1 MSITTQLTTPQLQQ
15 LDRQHFLHPFTD
27 SQSLAEQGTR
37 VISHADGIYV
47 WDSEGQQLLDGMS
60 GLWCCNLGYG
70 RKEISQAI
78 TQQLETLPFYNSFF
92 QCTTPAPI
100 LLAERLTQM
109 APAQMNHVFY
119 TNSGSEANDTVVRM
133 IQRYWQLMEQPQRCH
148 IIGRNNGYHG
158 STIAGASLGG
168 MGFMHAQFSGLPN
181 IHHVRQPYWYAE
193 GGDSDPEVFGREVA
207 ADLEH
212 KILQL
217 GPETVAAFIAE
228 PVQGAGGI
236 IIPPSS
242 YWPEVQRICR
252 EYGILLVADEVICGF
267 GRTGKLF
274 GADYYGIEADF
285 MPFAKAV
292 TNGYIP
298 LGGVLVADRVA
309 QVLTEQGGEF
319 AHGFTYSGHPVACAA
334 AIATLQ
340 LLDQEQ
346 LVSQVATETGP
357 YLQQRWAELADHPL
371 VGEARGLGLFAAI
384 ELVEDK
390 ASRQRFAGNRAGA
403 LCRDEVTKAGLIM
416 RAVGDTMVIAPP
428 LIISKTQIDELVAKA
443 WQALDA
449 TQQRLMAGESLR

>member
-228 PVQGAGGI
+228 PIQGAGGI

-274 GADYYGIEADF
+274 GADYYGI
-285 MPFAKAV
+285 
-292 TNGYIP
+292 
-298 LGGVLVADRVA
+298 
-309 QVLTEQGGEF
+309 
-319 AHGFTYSGHPVACAA
+319 
-334 AIATLQ
+334 
-340 LLDQEQ
+340 
-346 LVSQVATETGP
+346 
-357 YLQQRWAELADHPL
+357 
-371 VGEARGLGLFAAI
+371 
-384 ELVEDK
+384 
-390 ASRQRFAGNRAGA
+390 
-403 LCRDEVTKAGLIM
+403 
-416 RAVGDTMVIAPP
+416 
-428 LIISKTQIDELVAKA
+428 
-443 WQALDA
+443 
-449 TQQRLMAGESLR
+449 